1 MMPTPS
7 WIRLSGACALLVSLA
22 ACGGGGDDTSADA
35 SESPAGDPNETI
47 AMSLPMLESVSPQ
60 GETICADRLI
70 GAVQLDNLFVP
81 DGRTCQ
87 LDGTR
92 FKGTIKVGTR
102 STLEA
107 QRIRV
112 NGNIQ
117 AEGSTLV
124 KVING
129 STVGGS
135 VQIKQG
141 RAATINGARITGDLQ
156 FDQQTRAVRANRNN
170 IGGNLQAV
178 SNTGGVTLNY
188 NTMIGNLQCK
198 QNVPAPTGTGIVAA
212 SKEDQCRSL

>member
-1 MMPTPS
+1 MPIPT
-7 WIRLSGACALLVSLA
+7 WIRLSGACALVVSLA
-22 ACGGGGDDTSADA
+22 AHGAGDDALTDA
-35 SESPAGDPNETI
+35 SDSPAGDPTEAI
-47 AMSLPMLESVSPQ
+47 ALSLPALESVSPQ

-87 LDGTR
+87 LDGTS
-92 FKGTIKVGTR
+92 FKGSIRVGTR

-124 KVING
+124 KVIRG

-141 RAATINGARITGDLQ
+141 RVATINGNRITGDLQ
-156 FDQQTRAVRANRNN
+156 FDQQTRAVRANRNK

-198 QNVPAPTGTGIVAA
+198 QNVPAPTGTGNVAA
-212 SKEDQCRSL
+212 SKEDQCRNL